1 MTLKAPKSFYHLHE
15 RLGDFGLRPVDP
27 PTDSPLLHEWVTHPK
42 ATYWMM
48 QEASVADV
56 LAEHEAI
63 EANPGHFAYMG
74 LYHYRARFL
83 VEVYDPAGSE
93 LAGVYDP
100 AQGDVG
106 MHVLTAP
113 TDQPI
118 PGFTKAVM
126 TTVMHLLFDGFGAQR
141 VVVEPDVGNEAIHRL
156 NEYVGFRPEKPVRLK
171 DKQALLSFCTRLD
184 FERSPAKARLPV
196 AADPQ

>member
-1 MTLKAPKSFYHLHE
+1 MTLKAPSTYYHLHPQ
-15 RLGDFGLRPVDP
+15 LGDFGLRPVDP

-42 ATYWMM
+42 AKYWMM

-63 EANPGHFAYMG
+63 EVNPGHFAYMG

-83 VEVYDPAGSE
+83 VEVYDPAASE

-100 AQGDVG
+100 APGDIG

-113 TDQPI
+113 TGQPI
-118 PGFTKAVM
+118 PGFTKGVM
-126 TTVMHLLFDGFGAQR
+126 DTVMHLLFDGFGAQR

-156 NEYVGFRPEKPVRLK
+156 NAFVGFKPERTVNLNG
-171 DKQALLSFCTRLD
+171 KQALLSFCTRID
-184 FERSPAKARLPV
+184 FERSAARGVPA
-196 AADPQ
+196 

>member
-1 MTLKAPKSFYHLHE
+1 MTAMKAPTTFYHLHD
-15 RLGDFGLRPVDP
+15 RLGDFGLRLVDP

-42 ATYWMM
+42 AEYWMM
-48 QEASVADV
+48 QDASVADV

-63 EANPGHFAYMG
+63 EMNPGHFAYMG

-93 LAGVYDP
+93 LAQAYSP
-100 AQGDVG
+100 AESDVG

-118 PGFTKAVM
+118 PGFTKGVM
-126 TTVMHLLFDGFGAQR
+126 ETVMRLLFDGFGARR
-141 VVVEPDVGNEAIHRL
+141 VVVEPDVDNKAIHRL
-156 NEYVGFRPEKPVRLK
+156 NEFVGFRPEREVRLK
-171 DKQALLSFCTRLD
+171 DKQALLSFCTRID
-184 FERSPAKARLPV
+184 FERSAARGVPA
-196 AADPQ
+196 

>member
-1 MTLKAPKSFYHLHE
+1 MTLKAPSTYYHLHPQ
-15 RLGDFGLRPVDP
+15 LGDFGLRPVDP

-42 ATYWMM
+42 AKYWMM

-63 EANPGHFAYMG
+63 EVNPGHFAYMG

-83 VEVYDPAGSE
+83 VEVYDPAASE

-100 AQGDVG
+100 VPGDIG

-113 TDQPI
+113 TGQPI
-118 PGFTKAVM
+118 PGFTKGVM
-126 TTVMHLLFDGFGAQR
+126 DTVMHLLFDGFGAQR

-156 NEYVGFRPEKPVRLK
+156 NAFVGFKPERTVNLNG
-171 DKQALLSFCTRLD
+171 KQALLSFCTRID
-184 FERSPAKARLPV
+184 FERSAARGVPA
-196 AADPQ
+196 

>member
-1 MTLKAPKSFYHLHE
+1 MTLKAPSTYYHLHPQ
-15 RLGDFGLRPVDP
+15 LGDFGLRPVDP

-42 ATYWMM
+42 AKYWMM

-63 EANPGHFAYMG
+63 EVNPAHFAYMG

-83 VEVYDPAGSE
+83 VEVYDPAASE

-100 AQGDVG
+100 VPGDIG

-113 TDQPI
+113 TGQPI
-118 PGFTKAVM
+118 PGFTKGVM
-126 TTVMHLLFDGFGAQR
+126 DTVMHLLFDGFGAQR
-141 VVVEPDVGNEAIHRL
+141 VVVEPDVGNKAIHRL
-156 NEYVGFRPEKPVRLK
+156 NAFVGFKPERTVNLNG
-171 DKQALLSFCTRLD
+171 KQALLSFCTRID
-184 FERSPAKARLPV
+184 FERSAARGVPA
-196 AADPQ
+196 

>member
-1 MTLKAPKSFYHLHE
+1 VNLEMLAPSTFYHHHAQ
-15 RLGDFGLRPVDP
+15 LGDFGLRPVDP

-42 ATYWMM
+42 AKYWMM
-48 QEASVADV
+48 QDASVADV

-63 EANPGHFAYMG
+63 EVNPAHFAYMG

-100 AQGDVG
+100 VAGDIG

-113 TDQPI
+113 TDKPI
-118 PGFTKAVM
+118 PGFTKGVM
-126 TTVMHLLFDGFGAQR
+126 ATVMHLLFDGFAAKR
-141 VVVEPDVGNEAIHRL
+141 VVVEPDAGNEAIHRL
-156 NEYVGFRPEKPVRLK
+156 NEFVGFKPERTVELK
-171 DKQALLSFCTRLD
+171 DKQALLSFCTRID
-184 FERSPAKARLPV
+184 FERSAARGVPA
-196 AADPQ
+196 

>member
-1 MTLKAPKSFYHLHE
+1 MTLKAPSTYYHLHPQ
-15 RLGDFGLRPVDP
+15 LGDFGLRPVDP

-42 ATYWMM
+42 AKYWMM

-63 EANPGHFAYMG
+63 EVNPAHFAYMG

-83 VEVYDPAGSE
+83 VEVYDPAASE

-100 AQGDVG
+100 VPGDIG

-113 TDQPI
+113 TGQPI
-118 PGFTKAVM
+118 PGFTKGVM
-126 TTVMHLLFDGFGAQR
+126 DTVMHLLFDGFGAQR
-141 VVVEPDVGNEAIHRL
+141 VVVEPDVGNKAIHRL
-156 NEYVGFRPEKPVRLK
+156 NAFVGFKPERTVNLSG
-171 DKQALLSFCTRLD
+171 KQALLSFCTRID
-184 FERSPAKARLPV
+184 FERSAARGVPA
-196 AADPQ
+196 

>member
-1 MTLKAPKSFYHLHE
+1 MTLKAPSTYYHLHPQ
-15 RLGDFGLRPVDP
+15 LGDFGLRPVDP

-42 ATYWMM
+42 AKYWMM

-63 EANPGHFAYMG
+63 EVNPGHFAYMG

-83 VEVYDPAGSE
+83 VEVYDPAASE

-100 AQGDVG
+100 VPGDIG

-113 TDQPI
+113 TGQPI
-118 PGFTKAVM
+118 PGFTKGVM
-126 TTVMHLLFDGFGAQR
+126 DTVMHLLFDGFGAQR

-156 NEYVGFRPEKPVRLK
+156 NAFVGFKPERTVNLSG
-171 DKQALLSFCTRLD
+171 KQALLSFCTRID
-184 FERSPAKARLPV
+184 FERSAARGVPA
-196 AADPQ
+196 

>member
-1 MTLKAPKSFYHLHE
+1 MTLKAPTSFYYLHPE
-15 RLGDFGLRPVDP
+15 LGDFGLRPVDP

-42 ATYWMM
+42 AKYWMM

-56 LAEHEAI
+56 LAEHEDI
-63 EANPGHFAYMG
+63 EANPRHFAYMG

-100 AQGDVG
+100 VPGDVG

-113 TDQPI
+113 AEQPI
-118 PGFTKAVM
+118 PGFTKGVM
-126 TTVMHLLFDGFGAQR
+126 DTVMHLLFDGFGAQR
-141 VVVEPDVGNEAIHRL
+141 VVVEPDVCNEAIHRL
-156 NEYVGFRPEKPVRLK
+156 NEFVGFKPERSVDLK
-171 DKQALLSFCTRLD
+171 DKQALLSFCTRID
-184 FERSPAKARLPV
+184 FERSAARGV
-196 AADPQ
+196 RA